1 MILGESRVEC
11 CTGSDTNKD
20 GSLDKAELSA
30 GAARLRDGR
39 GGEGGRGE
47 KGGGEKGGR
56 PQRPAA
62 EGEDKEEPKKDEAP

>member
-1 MILGESRVEC
+1 M
-11 CTGSDTNKD
+11 
-20 GSLDKAELSA
+20 
-30 GAARLRDGR
+30 RDGC

-56 PQRPAA
+56 SRRPAA